1 MNVLGQPERLSTCG
15 SSGGGNDDAGCRR
28 RKGAP
33 RARQGAAAVRS
44 ESAGRAN
51 QAATG
56 ARASCQS
63 AGRTSRRAGPGRQA
77 ATGARAGKARHQEG
91 RGGRAARNPRLGGQT
106 RPLRADAH
114 SLVASSGLVRFA
126 RLEGA
131 RSICMKHVKP
141 SGDQIINKADRGSKP
156 DCVRS
161 ENRSAAAMVVV
172 GRGLET
178 ARGLGSVSRSGLPR
192 PGPPG

>member
-1 MNVLGQPERLSTCG
+1 MTTLVAVDAKAHLVRVKARRPSDPNLQAGQIKPRPGPGLPASRQEG
-15 SSGGGNDDAGCRR
+15 QAGALALV
-28 RKGAP
+28 G
-33 RARQGAAAVRS
+33 RQRP
-44 ESAGRAN
+44 
-51 QAATG
+51 ATG
-56 ARASCQS
+56 QAKH
-63 AGRTSRRAGPGRQA
+63 RR
-77 ATGARAGKARHQEG
+77 
-91 RGGRAARNPRLGGQT
+91 RGGRAARDARLGGQT

-114 SLVASSGLVRFA
+114 SLVASRGLVRFA

-141 SGDQIINKADRGSKP
+141 SGDQIINTADRGSKP